1 MVHMLVPTP
10 LSAEAFAPF
19 GDVIETKGA
28 EILSINEGTTQRFHD
43 LAAVETGDGG
53 HTLISIFR
61 GQPRAQPIAIKMM
74 ENHPLGSQAFVPM
87 TPASY
92 LVVVAPAGPAPGTDD
107 LAAFSAAGDQG
118 VNYRA
123 GVWHHPLLV
132 LKADHDFVVI
142 DRGGAGN
149 NLEEYRFS
157 DAEGFA
163 LIQA

>member
-1 MVHMLVPTP
+1 MVHMLVPTA
-10 LSAEAFAPF
+10 LTAEAFAPF

-43 LAAVETGDGG
+43 LAGVETGDGG

-61 GQPRAQPIAIKMM
+61 GQPRTLPLAIKMM

-87 TPASY
+87 TPTSY
-92 LVVVAPAGPAPGTDD
+92 LVVVAPAGPAPGPDD
-107 LAAFSAAGDQG
+107 LVAFSAAGDQG
-118 VNYRA
+118 VNYRT

-132 LKADHDFVVI
+132 LKADHDFIVI
-142 DRGGAGN
+142 DRGGDGN
-149 NLEEYRFS
+149 NLEEYWFS

-163 LIQA
+163 LFQA